1 MKSLG
6 TDISEAGPSGV
17 TDLRT
22 PVIILRTAVHC
33 GGPGGVSERAVG
45 LLEGGLAA
53 GCGLHGGG
61 SPEPRICFP
70 SELLSPLCLIGWL
83 CAPGSITD
91 PAEVLRKH
99 LSRD

>member
-17 TDLRT
+17 TDPRT

-33 GGPGGVSERAVG
+33 GGTGGVSERAVS

-61 SPEPRICFP
+61 SPEPSVNCFP
-70 SELLSPLCLIGWL
+70 RCVLLVGFVPQ
-83 CAPGSITD
+83 A
-91 PAEVLRKH
+91 A
-99 LSRD
+99 